1 VKERNTTGS
10 YFDVFGAEFKEIN
23 YERDLSYEAVYYR
36 L

>member
-1 VKERNTTGS
+1 MKEKDTTGS
-10 YFDVFGAEFKEIN
+10 YLDVFGAEFKEIN